1 MFSSLGL
8 VLAGMPM
15 PLVRVSE
22 AARPRLDV
30 ISFFLVGLLLSAA
43 VVMVVWN
50 GLRRD
55 FPRLPHLS
63 YARACGVVLL
73 WGLLFVIVLTMISGA
88 RELMTPG
95 AWEKQ
100 GMTYKLRDEKAAAAQ
115 VEEWTARR
123 TLIGKLQSA
132 LLEHAR
138 QHEGHY
144 PASLD
149 ELSPEASAYEV
160 PNRAGARYILVADR
174 TLEGPALPLAYEPEV
189 YAGKHFVV
197 FTKGRPEELPYE
209 EIQRLLE
216 WAR

>member
-1 MFSSLGL
+1 MFSFLHL

-43 VVMVVWN
+43 VVMFVWN

-63 YARACGVVLL
+63 YARACGVVVL

-95 AWEKQ
+95 AWEKR

-123 TLIGKLQSA
+123 TRIGKLQSV

-138 QHEGHY
+138 QHDGKY
-144 PASLD
+144 PIALD
-149 ELSPEASAYEV
+149 ELPLEPAALEV
-160 PNRAGARYILVADR
+160 PNRAGSRYVLIAGR
-174 TLEGPALPLAYEPEV
+174 TLDGLAVPLAYEPEV
-189 YAGKHFVV
+189 YAGKHFVL
-197 FTKGRPEELPYE
+197 FTKGRPEELPYD

-216 WAR
+216 RAQ

>member
-8 VLAGMPM
+8 LLAGMPM

-43 VVMVVWN
+43 VIMVVWN

-55 FPRLPHLS
+55 FPRLPQLS

-100 GMTYKLRDEKAAAAQ
+100 GMTYKLRDEKVAAAE
-115 VEEWTARR
+115 VEQWTARR
-123 TLIGKLQSA
+123 MQIGKLQSA
-132 LLEHAR
+132 LTDHAR
-138 QHEGHY
+138 QYDGHY

-149 ELSPEASAYEV
+149 ELSLEAAACEV
-160 PNRAGARYILVADR
+160 PSRAGSRYILVAGR
-174 TLEGPALPLAYEPEV
+174 TLEGPAVPLAYEPEV

-197 FTKGRPEELPYE
+197 FTKGRPEELPYD

-216 WAR
+216 RGR